1 MMDYF
6 SAEQVKYI
14 LLLKDLQG
22 YTIDAIFQEDT
33 PEQRYNS
40 LIKVFLGL
48 ENVFICQRK
57 DYLSRGDL
65 YSDNSMVESIAK
77 KIKEYL

>member
-6 SAEQVKYI
+6 STEQVKYI

-22 YTIDAIFQEDT
+22 YTIDTIFQDDT

-48 ENVFICQRK
+48 ENIFIFQRK
-57 DYLSRGDL
+57 DYLTRGDL

>member
-1 MMDYF
+1 MDYF
-6 SAEQVKYI
+6 STEQVKYI

-22 YTIDAIFQEDT
+22 YIIDAIFQDDT

-48 ENVFICQRK
+48 ENVFICQKK
-57 DYLSRGDL
+57 DYLTRGDL

-77 KIKEYL
+77 KNKEYL

>member
-6 SAEQVKYI
+6 SVEQVKHI

-22 YTIDAIFQEDT
+22 YTIDAIFQDDT
-33 PEQRYNS
+33 PEQRYSN

-48 ENVFICQRK
+48 ENVFICQKK
-57 DYLSRGDL
+57 DYLTKGDL
-65 YSDNSMVESIAK
+65 YSDNSMVESIVK
-77 KIKEYL
+77 KIKECL

>member
-6 SAEQVKYI
+6 STEQVKYI

-22 YTIDAIFQEDT
+22 YTIDAIFQDDT

-48 ENVFICQRK
+48 ENVFLCQRK
-57 DYLSRGDL
+57 DYLTRGDL

>member
-6 SAEQVKYI
+6 STEQVKYI

-22 YTIDAIFQEDT
+22 YAIDAIFQDDT
-33 PEQRYNS
+33 PEQRYDS

-48 ENVFICQRK
+48 ENVFICQRT
-57 DYLSRGDL
+57 DYLTRGDL

>member
-6 SAEQVKYI
+6 STEQVKDI

-22 YTIDAIFQEDT
+22 YTIDAIFQDDT

-48 ENVFICQRK
+48 ENVFICQ
-57 DYLSRGDL
+57 
-65 YSDNSMVESIAK
+65 K
-77 KIKEYL
+77 KIILLREIYILIILW

>member
-1 MMDYF
+1 MIDYF

-22 YTIDAIFQEDT
+22 YTIDAIFQDDT

-48 ENVFICQRK
+48 ENVFTCQKSYK
-57 DYLSRGDL
+57 DRLEL
-65 YSDNSMVESIAK
+65 YWDVEMVLSIAT
-77 KIKEYL
+77 KIKECS

>member
-6 SAEQVKYI
+6 STEQVKYI

-22 YTIDAIFQEDT
+22 YTIDAIFQDDT

-57 DYLSRGDL
+57 DYFSRGDL
-65 YSDNSMVESIAK
+65 YSDNDIVKSIAR
-77 KIKEYL
+77 KIKECL

>member
-6 SAEQVKYI
+6 STEQVKYI

-22 YTIDAIFQEDT
+22 YTIDAIFQDNT
-33 PEQRYNS
+33 PEQRYNN

-48 ENVFICQRK
+48 ENIFICQRK
-57 DYLSRGDL
+57 DYLTKGDL

-77 KIKEYL
+77 KIKESL

>member
-22 YTIDAIFQEDT
+22 YTIDAIFQDDT

-57 DYLSRGDL
+57 DYLSRSDL
-65 YSDNSMVESIAK
+65 YSDNDIVKSIAR
-77 KIKEYL
+77 KIKECL

>member
-6 SAEQVKYI
+6 STEQVKYI

-22 YTIDAIFQEDT
+22 YTIDVIFQDDT
-33 PEQRYNS
+33 SEQRYNS

-57 DYLSRGDL
+57 DYLTRGDL
-65 YSDNSMVESIAK
+65 YSDNSMVEAIAK

>member
-1 MMDYF
+1 MDYF
-6 SAEQVKYI
+6 STEQVEYI

-22 YTIDAIFQEDT
+22 YTIDAIFQDDT

-48 ENVFICQRK
+48 ENVFICQKK
-57 DYLSRGDL
+57 DYLTRGDL

>member
-6 SAEQVKYI
+6 STEQVKDI
-14 LLLKDLQG
+14 LSLKDLQG
-22 YTIDAIFQEDT
+22 YTIDAIFQDDT

-48 ENVFICQRK
+48 ENVFIYQRK
-57 DYLSRGDL
+57 DYLTKEDL
-65 YSDNSMVESIAK
+65 YSDNSMVESIAR
-77 KIKEYL
+77 KIKECL

>member
-6 SAEQVKYI
+6 SVEQVKHI

-22 YTIDAIFQEDT
+22 HTIDAIFQDDT
-33 PEQRYNS
+33 PEQRYGN

-48 ENVFICQRK
+48 ENVFICQKK
-57 DYLSRGDL
+57 DYLTKGDL

-77 KIKEYL
+77 KIKECL

>member
-6 SAEQVKYI
+6 STEQVKYI

-22 YTIDAIFQEDT
+22 YAIDAIFQDDT
-33 PEQRYNS
+33 PEQRYDS
-40 LIKVFLGL
+40 LIKVFLFL
-48 ENVFICQRK
+48 LNVFICQRK
-57 DYLSRGDL
+57 DYLTRGDL

>member
-1 MMDYF
+1 MDYF

-22 YTIDAIFQEDT
+22 YTINAIFQDDT
-33 PEQRYNS
+33 PEQRCDS

-57 DYLSRGDL
+57 DYLTRGDL

>member
-1 MMDYF
+1 MDYF

-22 YTIDAIFQEDT
+22 YTIDAIFQDDT
-33 PEQRYNS
+33 PEQRYNN
-40 LIKVFLGL
+40 LIRVFLGL

-57 DYLSRGDL
+57 DYLTKGDL
-65 YSDNSMVESIAK
+65 YSDNSMVESIAR
-77 KIKEYL
+77 KIKGCL

>member
-22 YTIDAIFQEDT
+22 HTIDAIFQDDT

-48 ENVFICQRK
+48 ENVFICQ
-57 DYLSRGDL
+57 
-65 YSDNSMVESIAK
+65 K
-77 KIKEYL
+77 KII

>member
-6 SAEQVKYI
+6 STEQVKYI

-22 YTIDAIFQEDT
+22 YTIDAIFQDDT

-48 ENVFICQRK
+48 ENALSKKRLSNQGRFI
-57 DYLSRGDL
+57 L
-65 YSDNSMVESIAK
+65 
-77 KIKEYL
+77 

>member
-6 SAEQVKYI
+6 STEQVKYI

-22 YTIDAIFQEDT
+22 YTIDAIFQDDT

-40 LIKVFLGL
+40 LIEVFLGL
-48 ENVFICQRK
+48 ENVFICQKK
-57 DYLSRGDL
+57 DYLTRGDL
-65 YSDNSMVESIAK
+65 GVLYVSS
-77 KIKEYL
+77 L

>member
-6 SAEQVKYI
+6 STEQVKDI
-14 LLLKDLQG
+14 LSLKDLQG
-22 YTIDAIFQEDT
+22 YTIDAIFQDGT
-33 PEQRYNS
+33 PEQGYNS

-48 ENVFICQRK
+48 ENVIICQRK
-57 DYLSRGDL
+57 DYLTKEDL

-77 KIKEYL
+77 KIKECL

>member
-6 SAEQVKYI
+6 STEQVKYI

-22 YTIDAIFQEDT
+22 YAIDAIFQDDT
-33 PEQRYNS
+33 PEQRYDS

-57 DYLSRGDL
+57 DYLTRRDL
-65 YSDNSMVESIAK
+65 YSDNSMVESITK

>member
-6 SAEQVKYI
+6 SVEQVKHI

-22 YTIDAIFQEDT
+22 HTIDAIFQDDT
-33 PEQRYNS
+33 PEQRYSN

-48 ENVFICQRK
+48 ENVFICQKK
-57 DYLSRGDL
+57 DYLTKGDL

-77 KIKEYL
+77 KIKECL

>member
-22 YTIDAIFQEDT
+22 YTIDAIFQDDT

-65 YSDNSMVESIAK
+65 YSDNSVVESIAK
-77 KIKEYL
+77 KIKECL

>member
-22 YTIDAIFQEDT
+22 STIDAIFQDDT
-33 PEQRYNS
+33 PEQRYDS

-48 ENVFICQRK
+48 ENVFLCQRK
-57 DYLSRGDL
+57 DYLTRGDL
-65 YSDNSMVESIAK
+65 YSDSSMVESIAK

>member
-6 SAEQVKYI
+6 STEQVKYI

-22 YTIDAIFQEDT
+22 YTIDAIFQDDT
-33 PEQRYNS
+33 PEQRYDS

-57 DYLSRGDL
+57 DYPTRGDL

>member
-6 SAEQVKYI
+6 STEQVKYI

-22 YTIDAIFQEDT
+22 YTIDTIFQDDA

-48 ENVFICQRK
+48 ENIFICQRK
-57 DYLSRGDL
+57 DYLTRGDL

>member
-6 SAEQVKYI
+6 STEQVKYI

-22 YTIDAIFQEDT
+22 YTIDAIFQDGT

-48 ENVFICQRK
+48 ENVFICQKK
-57 DYLSRGDL
+57 DYLTRGDL

>member
-6 SAEQVKYI
+6 STEQVKYI

-22 YTIDAIFQEDT
+22 YAIDAIFQDDT
-33 PEQRYNS
+33 PEQRYDS
-40 LIKVFLGL
+40 LMKVFLGL

-57 DYLSRGDL
+57 DYLTRGDL